1 MLFVGIDV
9 GGTFTDI
16 IVFDNESRK
25 IPEIVKVPTIPK
37 QPGHAILEALK
48 LYQDRAEEVALISH
62 ATTIATNA
70 LLTQSGLAKTAL
82 ITNHGFRDVLEI
94 GRQRRPEIY
103 NLDTK
108 TPKQLVDRANRFT
121 VSGRRLV
128 NGSSQT
134 PLAENE
140 LLKVSGEIARRGL
153 ESVAIAFL
161 NSYTNPSDEIRT
173 EKILRRFGFKGYVD
187 LSSRVDPQYREYERT
202 STTVVNAALAPL
214 MSKYLHEL
222 QKGVERIGFH
232 CAFYVMNS
240 EGTASTLAQASKH
253 PISIIESGP
262 AAGVLSSVNLAR
274 QLSLDRV
281 ITFDMGG
288 TTAKAGII
296 INGWPD
302 LSYEF
307 EAAGRSYHGRSIKGS
322 GYPVRR
328 PFIDLAEVSAG
339 GGTIARL
346 DETGSLKVG
355 PESAGAD
362 PGPAAYGKG
371 GRQATVTDANIV
383 AGRMSPSQLLGGHLK
398 LNYDLA
404 VRAIRSL
411 SSKLGISVDKTAEN
425 ILRIVN
431 SNMSKALSL
440 VSLERGRDPREY
452 TLIAF
457 GGSGPLHACDLA
469 EELGIR
475 RIVIPLHPGLFS
487 ALGLLTAELSR
498 TFTKP
503 ILATENVERIFAQ
516 LKEQAR
522 KSLKQEG
529 FTIYQTIEQVDLR
542 YQGQAY
548 EITVPYKKGAN
559 LTKLFGREHKKLY
572 GYLSL
577 DAVEAVNAH
586 VRVIIPTPKAKFVK
600 NRLRPSR
607 SAAPILSRRMSVM
620 GSWQKVPVYDRT
632 GLLPGVRG
640 KGPCIIEEYDSTTM
654 VGRNWTWRVGP
665 YDEIDLA
672 AVRVSRGL

>member
-16 IVFDNESRK
+16 IVSDNESSK
-25 IPEIVKVPTIPK
+25 TPEIVKVPTIPR
-37 QPGHAILEALK
+37 QPDLAILEALK
-48 LYQDRAEEVALISH
+48 LYQERAEQVALVSH

-103 NLDTK
+103 NLGTK
-108 TPKQLVDRANRFT
+108 RPKQLVDRKNRFT
-121 VSGRRLV
+121 ARGRRLV

-140 LLKVSGEIARRGL
+140 LVKLTREIVRRGL

-161 NSYTNPSDEIRT
+161 NSYTNPSDEIRA
-173 EKILRRFGFKGYVD
+173 EEILRRSGFKGHID

-214 MSKYLHEL
+214 MSKYLHGLER
-222 QKGVERIGFH
+222 GVERIGFH

-240 EGTASTLAQASKH
+240 DGTASTTAQASEH

-262 AAGVLSSVNLAR
+262 AAGVLSSTNLAKR
-274 QLSLDRV
+274 LSLDK
-281 ITFDMGG
+281 IMTFDMGG
-288 TTAKAGII
+288 TTAKVCTII
-296 INGWPD
+296 KGRPD

-322 GYPVRR
+322 GYPVRQ

-339 GGTIARL
+339 GGTIASL
-346 DETGSLKVG
+346 DDAGSLKVG

-383 AGRMSPSQLLGGHLK
+383 AGRINPSQLLGGHLR

-404 VRAIRSL
+404 VRAIRRL
-411 SSKLGISVDKTAEN
+411 SSKLGTSVDKTAES

-440 VSLERGRDPREY
+440 VSVERGRDPREY
-452 TLIAF
+452 TMIAF

-498 TFTKP
+498 TFTQP
-503 ILATENVERIFAQ
+503 ILRTDSVERIFAQ
-516 LKEQAR
+516 LREQAR

-529 FTIYQTIEQVDLR
+529 FTIYQTTEQVDLR

-548 EITVPYKKGAN
+548 EITVPYKKEAN

-572 GYLSL
+572 GYSSL
-577 DAVEAVNAH
+577 DAVEAVNA
-586 VRVIIPTPKAKFVK
+586 RIQAIIPTPKAKFVK
-600 NRLRPSR
+600 KRLQPSR
-607 SAAPILSRRMSVM
+607 PAAPILSRRMSLM
-620 GSWQKVPVYDRT
+620 GSWQKVPIYDRMS
-632 GLLPGVRG
+632 LLPGVSG
-640 KGPCIIEEYDSTTM
+640 KGPCITEEYDSTTV
-654 VGRNWTWRVGP
+654 VGKNWTWRVGS
-665 YDEIDLA
+665 YDEIHLTT
-672 AVRVSRGL
+672 VRVSRPL